1 MQLTFDGHLP
11 AQSEAEM
18 QALKL
23 GKETWVYKSN
33 AGGIKYYVVDS
44 IKNIPEDAKI
54 LDHYNKKGE
63 KVDVWVVWVS
73 EKVKVTQ

>member
-54 LDHYNKKGE
+54 LDHYTEKG
-63 KVDVWVVWVS
+63 
-73 EKVKVTQ
+73 TRA